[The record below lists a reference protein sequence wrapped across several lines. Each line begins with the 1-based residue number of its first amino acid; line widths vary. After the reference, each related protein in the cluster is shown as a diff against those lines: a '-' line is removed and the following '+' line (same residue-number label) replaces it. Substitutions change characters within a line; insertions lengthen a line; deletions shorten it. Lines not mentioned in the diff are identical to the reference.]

1 MQGLADAVGCS
12 LAMVY
17 NIASFRHYPGSDLRM
32 RISMVLEVPEDILF
46 PPELEK
52 VKLLKQPQ
60 PVEIPMSMLAAPELL
75 ALGEAEIPPEWLD
88 DVVDTHLLRE
98 RIQEVLT
105 HLTPREAEILRLRFG
120 LKDSRARTLEEVGKE
135 FGVTRERIRE
145 IEAKALRKLRH
156 PSLNRKLKDFLT

>member
-1 MQGLADAVGCS
+1 
-12 LAMVY
+12 
-17 NIASFRHYPGSDLRM
+17 
-32 RISMVLEVPEDILF
+32 MVLEVPEDILF